1 MRQVKLQNKLT
12 KVTRPASDQE
22 KSKMNGS
29 SEPPKGK
36 PTANL
41 AATPGKKGI
50 QTFNT
55 ITEYSKNPEGK
66 VSNTYMDV
74 ERGKASSYKIKH
86 PEETSR
92 RTTDGYLVKK
102 TKAYTLPMKEMKSN
116 ISNQLKPN
124 TSSTPAAKTNI
135 ASKISAAL
143 KRAKKG

>member
-1 MRQVKLQNKLT
+1 MANLK
-12 KVTRPASDQE
+12 
-22 KSKMNGS
+22 KMNGS

-92 RTTDGYLVKK
+92 RTTEGYLVKK
-102 TKAYTLPMKEMKSN
+102 TKAYTLPTKEMKSN
-116 ISNQLKPN
+116 ISKPK
-124 TSSTPAAKTNI
+124 TLSSTAPAPKATI
-135 ASKISAAL
+135 ASKIKAAFN
-143 KRAKKG
+143 RAKKG

>member
-1 MRQVKLQNKLT
+1 MANLKKT
-12 KVTRPASDQE
+12 
-22 KSKMNGS
+22 NGY

-102 TKAYTLPMKEMKSN
+102 TRAYTLPMKEMKTSTTKN
-116 ISNQLKPN
+116 LMPAKTSPSPAKPN
-124 TSSTPAAKTNI
+124 L
-135 ASKISAAL
+135 ASKIKAAL
-143 KRAKKG
+143 SRAKKG

>member
-1 MRQVKLQNKLT
+1 MANLKKT
-12 KVTRPASDQE
+12 
-22 KSKMNGS
+22 NGY

-92 RTTDGYLVKK
+92 RTTEGYLVKK
-102 TKAYTLPMKEMKSN
+102 TKAYTLPFKKMESN
-116 ISNQLKPN
+116 ISKPN
-124 TSSTPAAKTNI
+124 TLASKAPAPAKTNL
-135 ASKISAAL
+135 ASKIKAAL
-143 KRAKKG
+143 NRAKKG